1 MMTALVLLAVRMA
14 MILMFRN
21 EWYHLVPYSFYDFS
35 DRFHGFNMYWEKNV

>member
-1 MMTALVLLAVRMA
+1 MVLLAVRMT